1 VINKLNFVKKKRDKM
16 ETILKSSK
24 KKAKKWNKVYRA
36 PAHNAHH
43 ASRRAV
49 LYAVLKIGKV
59 VISSIKRNKL
69 KY

>member
-1 VINKLNFVKKKRDKM
+1 M